1 MLPRIVTVLF
11 CWFLITGGVSP
22 RVARLPAPIEDA
34 IQHVTAAGLRAA
46 RPGPAGR
53 QLGGR
58 GGGARGNCGAGGFHG
73 GALRDAKV
81 PAAAPDYTQPVEIYE
96 PRLGL
101 DGRL

>member
-34 IQHVTAAGLRAA
+34 IQHVTAAELRAHVTVLA
-46 RPGPAGR
+46 SDQLAGR
-53 QLGGR
+53 EVGHAGNR
-58 GGGARGNCGAGGFHG
+58 EAARYIA

-81 PAAAPDYTQPVEIYE
+81 PAAAWASYARVLFSSNEFIFVD
-96 PRLGL
+96 
-101 DGRL
+101 